1 MIISIKQQK
10 YLIAFFLFIINL
22 VCSTTFI
29 IYENNWYIYLFILA
43 LASVINT
50 FSVFCITGHKMIAAE
65 PIQPNRVDN
74 KNYLY
79 VIPCYNESEK
89 ELTDSL
95 NSLTLQRT
103 VNTDKRALLII
114 CDGISTEKNNK
125 ESTDVILKKILNI
138 DYTQLGEFFDYKTW
152 ENSRNIIKIY
162 NGQYTHLTE
171 TLDFILIIKN
181 KNYGKRDSLVL
192 TRKMCFS
199 YNNHNDRETI
209 SDSLFKYMFDMFKN
223 IYETNI
229 DYIIGIDADTIF
241 DYNCSYEL
249 IQGIEKEEN
258 IHGCVGY
265 VDILQEPTIS
275 IYSPFILYQYGEYMF
290 SQCLRRYTQSTITK
304 KVNCLSGCNQIL
316 RVSKET
322 CGNAILH
329 VLNYLPMNHENIFNH
344 IRSYASEDRNHIT
357 HMLSMYPYVK
367 STQTLKAIAYTSVPT
382 IAKVFISQ
390 RRRWNLGAMTN
401 DMLLVYLPNINIFER
416 ISSFVNVTMYCFS
429 PFIFIATIFFLK
441 AIITQPTMLML
452 YLSTII
458 FIPILYALLIP
469 VFIRPLSFRNS
480 MYYYCA
486 YLFFLSCGS
495 LIKLLTYGYSIAH
508 MDVIKWGKTRS
519 IEEPAIAEQTEESA
533 LAITEQASD
542 DGYINIICNNNE
554 NIYTT
559 EEERKEKRKEENDII
574 VIMDNPL

>member
-50 FSVFCITGHKMIAAE
+50 FSVFCIAGHKMIAAE
-65 PIQPNRVDN
+65 PTQPNRVDN

-114 CDGISTEKNNK
+114 CDGISTGKNNK

-138 DYTQLGEFFDYKTW
+138 DNTQLGEFFDYKTW

-162 NGQYTHLTE
+162 NGQYTYLTE

-199 YNNHNDRETI
+199 YNNNVKETT
-209 SDSLFKYMFDMFKN
+209 SDSLFKYMFDLFKN
-223 IYETNI
+223 SYETNI

-265 VDILQEPTIS
+265 VDILQQPTTIS

-382 IAKVFISQ
+382 TAKVFISQ

-429 PFIFIATIFFLK
+429 PFIFIATIFF
-441 AIITQPTMLML
+441 
-452 YLSTII
+452 
-458 FIPILYALLIP
+458 
-469 VFIRPLSFRNS
+469 
-480 MYYYCA
+480 
-486 YLFFLSCGS
+486 
-495 LIKLLTYGYSIAH
+495 
-508 MDVIKWGKTRS
+508 
-519 IEEPAIAEQTEESA
+519 
-533 LAITEQASD
+533 
-542 DGYINIICNNNE
+542 
-554 NIYTT
+554 
-559 EEERKEKRKEENDII
+559 
-574 VIMDNPL
+574 